1 MTKVRALVITGFGF
15 NCEAET
21 AYALQQ
27 AGAVAEKVHLNDLL
41 DGTRRLDEFHILA
54 FVGGFSFG
62 DHVGAGTVCANRLR
76 HRLSGR
82 GGIDDF
88 IRSGRLMIGI
98 CNGFQ
103 VMVKLGVLPGF
114 DGDYRTRKV
123 TLASNDSGVFRDAW
137 VYLRAN
143 PKSPCVFTKGIEE
156 MYLPVRHGEGKF
168 IADSDA
174 TRRRLFENH
183 QVALQYID
191 PIAHEPTQE
200 FPSNPNGAEDAIAG
214 VCDPTGRIFGVM
226 PHPEAYFS
234 PYNHP
239 RWMRQKIEGK
249 LPKEGLGAAVFRNA
263 VRFAET
269 EL

>member
-21 AYALQQ
+21 AYAFQQ
-27 AGAVAEKVHLNDLL
+27 AGAAAEKVHLNDLL

-76 HRLSGR
+76 HRLAKPL
-82 GGIDDF
+82 DDF

-103 VMVKLGVLPGF
+103 VMVKLGVLPAF
-114 DGDYRTRKV
+114 DGDYRARMV

-137 VYLRAN
+137 IHLRAD

-156 MYLPVRHGEGKF
+156 IGLPIRHGEGKF
-168 IADSDA
+168 IVASEA
-174 TRRRLFENH
+174 TRRRLFANG
-183 QVALQYID
+183 QVVFQYID
-191 PIAHEPTQE
+191 PVTRRATQE
-200 FPSNPNGAEDAIAG
+200 FPWNPNGSEDAIAG
-214 VCDPTGRIFGVM
+214 VCDPSGRIFGVM

-239 RWMRQKIEGK
+239 HWMRQRIAGE
-249 LPKEGLGAAVFRNA
+249 LPKEGLGAALFRNG
-263 VRFAET
+263 VRFAQA

>member
-1 MTKVRALVITGFGF
+1 VTKVRALIITGFGF

-21 AYALQQ
+21 AYAFER

-41 DGTRRLDEFHILA
+41 DGRRRLDEFHVLA
-54 FVGGFSFG
+54 FIGGFSFG

-76 HRLSGR
+76 HRLSKPLE
-82 GGIDDF
+82 DF

-114 DGDYRTRKV
+114 GGDYRARKV

-137 VYLRAN
+137 IYMRAD
-143 PKSPCVFTKGIEE
+143 PKSPCIFTKGIGDV
-156 MYLPVRHGEGKF
+156 YLPVRHGEGKF
-168 IADSDA
+168 IADSAA
-174 TRRRLFENH
+174 TRRQLFENR
-183 QVALQYID
+183 QVVLQYVD
-191 PIAHEPTQE
+191 PGTRAIARE
-200 FPSNPNGAEDAIAG
+200 FPWNPNGSEDAIAG
-214 VCDPTGRIFGVM
+214 VCDPTGRIFGLM

-239 RWMRQKIEGK
+239 RWMRQKLAGE
-249 LPKEGLGAAVFRNA
+249 LPKEGLGAALFRNA
-263 VRFAET
+263 VRFAQAA
-269 EL
+269 L